1 MKTSVEIPDT
11 LFEKAKQIAAREKT
25 TLRALIED
33 GLRRVVDERR
43 EESGSFRLR
52 DASFEGEGLQAKV
65 GEGSWERIREMIYEG
80 QGG

>member
-43 EESGSFRLR
+43 EKSGSFRLR
-52 DASFEGEGLQAKV
+52 DASFEGEGLQAEV